1 MKLRLS
7 WAWRGTICLVL
18 PRVPQV
24 RAVHLGSSYGINA
37 ATSSLAPGPAAP
49 GSSWE
54 GLSSW
59 DLDARLW
66 LGVVELWRMGITALL
81 SCDPS
86 VGAQVQTKAARA
98 SCGDKG
104 RSSLTSWPRGSCPG
118 PSSRWGFG
126 TGVVPELRLIIQS
139 VSKRVSFVILNAEPA
154 RTPKFK
160 EV

>member
-7 WAWRGTICLVL
+7 WARCGTIRPVL
-18 PRVPQV
+18 PLVPRVK
-24 RAVHLGSSYGINA
+24 AVHLGSSHGINA

-86 VGAQVQTKAARA
+86 VGA
-98 SCGDKG
+98 S
-104 RSSLTSWPRGSCPG
+104 
-118 PSSRWGFG
+118 G
-126 TGVVPELRLIIQS
+126 T
-139 VSKRVSFVILNAEPA
+139 N
-154 RTPKFK
+154 
-160 EV
+160 